1 MTPLTKFAPPT
12 PSEAA
17 AGEFTEERF
26 EFKNCFAARGK
37 KKKETP
43 SQKRGRK
50 RLEMAS
56 DLSEVVRKYGLDW

>member
-37 KKKETP
+37 KKKKKP
-43 SQKRGRK
+43 LHK
-50 RLEMAS
+50 
-56 DLSEVVRKYGLDW
+56 SEAERD